1 MSDILNEDLN
11 ATFVRPSRDFKGQPL
26 AEYTEGSRLLMIQAR
41 EKEDS
46 PVYFVWAFLYLHIL
60 LAENRKEAIKLAWDK
75 EAFKE
80 SLFDWV
86 SDKTQEDRDM
96 ATNIVSSII
105 EEASKARVSIISSGG
120 EGFLVGNE

>member
-60 LAENRKEAIKLAWDK
+60 LAKNRKEAIKLAWDK

>member
-1 MSDILNEDLN
+1 MSDILNEELN
-11 ATFVRPSRDFKGQPL
+11 ATFVRPGRDFKGQPL

-60 LAENRKEAIKLAWDK
+60 LAKNRKEAIKLAWDK

>member
-1 MSDILNEDLN
+1 MSDILNEELN

-26 AEYTEGSRLLMIQAR
+26 AEYTEGSRLLMIQAK

-60 LAENRKEAIKLAWDK
+60 LAKNRKEAIKLAWDK

-86 SDKTQEDRDM
+86 SDKTQEDRDI
-96 ATNIVSSII
+96 ATNIY
-105 EEASKARVSIISSGG
+105 AL
-120 EGFLVGNE
+120 GFTNLRPQPRSPHLLI

>member
-1 MSDILNEDLN
+1 MSDILNEELN
-11 ATFVRPSRDFKGQPL
+11 ATFVRPGRDFKGQPI
-26 AEYTEGSRLLMIQAR
+26 AEYTEGSRLLMIQAK

-60 LAENRKEAIKLAWDK
+60 LAKNRKEAIKLAWDK
-75 EAFKE
+75 GAFKE

-86 SDKTQEDRDM
+86 SDKTQEDRDI
-96 ATNIVSSII
+96 ATTIVSSII

-120 EGFLVGNE
+120 EGFSMGNE

>member
-1 MSDILNEDLN
+1 MNQILDDELN
-11 ATFVRPSRDFKGQPL
+11 ATFVRPGRDFKGQPL
-26 AEYTEGSRLLMIQAR
+26 AEYTEGSRLLMIQAK

-60 LAENRKEAIKLAWDK
+60 LAKNRKEAIKLAWDK
-75 EAFKE
+75 DAFKE

-86 SDKTQEDRDM
+86 SDKTQEDRDT

-105 EEASKARVSIISSGG
+105 EEASKARVSIVSSAV
-120 EGFLVGNE
+120 EGFSMGNE

>member
-1 MSDILNEDLN
+1 MSDILNEELN
-11 ATFVRPSRDFKGQPL
+11 ATFVRPGRDFKGQPL
-26 AEYTEGSRLLMIQAR
+26 AEYTEGSRLLMIQAK

-60 LAENRKEAIKLAWDK
+60 LAKNRKEAIKLAWDK
-75 EAFKE
+75 DAFKE

-86 SDKTQEDRDM
+86 SDKTQEDRDA

-105 EEASKARVSIISSGG
+105 EDASKARVSIISSGG